1 MDNSDPRNKH
11 PEIETLGLLY
21 ENGEVIFREGDMT
34 NSLYIIQAGHVRLTK
49 TLKSGREVEVAV
61 LGPGEA
67 LGIASLADD
76 KMVPR
81 YASAIASGK
90 TSVLEIDRARFIRA
104 VYDDPTLIFTIFK
117 AMSWRAR
124 NLTDRLAACE
134 SKHDEENE

>member
-1 MDNSDPRNKH
+1 MDHSDSRNSSTPVD
-11 PEIETLGLLY
+11 TLGLTY
-21 ENGEVIFREGDMT
+21 EDGEVIFREGDMT
-34 NSLYIIQAGHVRLTK
+34 NSLYIIQSGNVRLTK
-49 TLKSGREVEVAV
+49 TLPSGREVEVAL

-76 KMVPR
+76 SMVPR

-117 AMSWRAR
+117 AMSGRAR

-134 SKHDEENE
+134 SKHDEE